1 MFICLSKCY
10 GNVYAYNTTN
20 ICIIDDCPIGYYNYT
35 STSTTQKY
43 YCVIKCPSDK
53 PYIGPNN
60 NCVDKCTCHNIYYVR
75 EFINDETDIQRRCL
89 NDCPKEYK
97 YYEVKNGFNE
107 CFRTCNKGYYVNSN
121 TGKNNTR
128 CLPDYPS
135 ITLKY

>member
-75 EFINDETDIQRRCL
+75 EFINDETDIQE
-89 NDCPKEYK
+89 D
-97 YYEVKNGFNE
+97 
-107 CFRTCNKGYYVNSN
+107 T
-121 TGKNNTR
+121 
-128 CLPDYPS
+128 
-135 ITLKY
+135 